1 VTRPICMKTI
11 HMVVSLALVIAA
23 VGVSS
28 ASAQTP
34 EQVAQQVL
42 AKNPVIDGHNDAP
55 EQIAE
60 RFNSDFSQFDFR
72 NTVPTKGTNPNPMHT
87 DIARLRQGRV
97 GGQFWSVWIDPELPE
112 FEAVQRVIEQIDIV
126 HRLVDE
132 YPEDLQLAL
141 NAADVEVAQKN
152 GRIAS
157 LIGME
162 GGHSIGNSLAVLR
175 QTYALGARYM
185 TLTHWRTLDWADS
198 ATDAPESDGL
208 SEFGV
213 SVVQEMN
220 RLGMMVDVSHVSE
233 ATMNDALDA
242 TRAPVIF
249 SHSSAD
255 GVTRHPRNVPDAILQ
270 RLPANGG
277 VVMVTFV
284 PSYVSATNRDWD
296 AAQKAEEARS
306 AALYPGDAA
315 ARSAALANWHDAH
328 PMPPVTA
335 KDISDHIDHIRAVAG
350 IDHIGLGGDY
360 DGITF
365 TPDDL
370 GDVSTY
376 PVLFAELARRGYSAA
391 DLVKI
396 ARSNIL
402 RVMRGVESTAAQI
415 AKNKK

>member
-1 VTRPICMKTI
+1 MKITQNIC
-11 HMVVSLALVIAA
+11 SLPLALVLL
-23 VGVSS
+23 GLSP

-34 EQVAQQVL
+34 EQVAHAVL
-42 AKNPVIDGHNDAP
+42 AKSPVIDGHNDVP

-60 RFNSDFSQFDFR
+60 RFDGDLKQFDFR
-72 NTVPTKGTNPNPMHT
+72 NTVPTIGKGSKPMHT

-126 HRLVDE
+126 HRLIGQ
-132 YPEDLQLAL
+132 YPGDLQLAL
-141 NAADVEVAQKN
+141 TAADVEAAQKQ

-175 QTYALGARYM
+175 QTHALGARYM
-185 TLTHWRTLDWADS
+185 TLTHWKMLDWADS
-198 ATDAPESDGL
+198 ATDVPKSDGL
-208 SEFGV
+208 SEFGIKV
-213 SVVQEMN
+213 IEEMN
-220 RLGMMVDVSHVSE
+220 RLGMIVDLSHVSE
-233 ATMNDALDA
+233 AAMNDALDA
-242 TRAPVIF
+242 TMAPVIF
-249 SHSSAD
+249 SHSSANA
-255 GVTRHPRNVPDAILQ
+255 VTRHPRNVPDAVLQ
-270 RLPANGG
+270 RLRDNGG

-284 PSYVSATNRDWD
+284 PSYVSADNRDWD
-296 AAQKAEEARS
+296 AAQKAEQARA
-306 AALYPGDAA
+306 AALFPGNAEA
-315 ARSAALANWHDAH
+315 QASHLEGWKNSN

-335 KDISDHIDHIRAVAG
+335 KDIADHIDHIRSVAG

-391 DLVKI
+391 DLAKI
-396 ARSNIL
+396 ARGNIL
-402 RVMRGVESTAAQI
+402 RVMRGVESTAMQI

>member
-1 VTRPICMKTI
+1 MKAI
-11 HMVVSLALVIAA
+11 NIVRSLTLVLASA
-23 VGVSS
+23 GLSL
-28 ASAQTP
+28 ASAQSP
-34 EQVAQQVL
+34 EQVAQEVL
-42 AKNPVIDGHNDAP
+42 AKSPVIDGHNDVP

-60 RFNSDFSQFDFR
+60 RFDSDLAKFDFR
-72 NTVPTKGTNPNPMHT
+72 NTVPTMGTGSKPMHT
-87 DIARLRQGRV
+87 DLTRLRQGRV
-97 GGQFWSVWIDPELPE
+97 GGQFWSVWIDPELPK

-126 HRLVDE
+126 HRLVGQ
-132 YPEDLQLAL
+132 YPDDLQLAL
-141 NAADVEVAQKN
+141 TAADIEAARKQ

-185 TLTHWRTLDWADS
+185 TLTHWKTLDWADS
-198 ATDAPESDGL
+198 ATDAPKSDGL

-220 RLGMMVDVSHVSE
+220 RLGMIVDLSHVSE
-233 ATMNDALDA
+233 ATMTDALDA
-242 TRAPVIF
+242 TSAPVIF
-249 SHSSAD
+249 SHSSANA
-255 GVTRHPRNVPDAILQ
+255 VTRHPRNVPDAILK

-284 PSYVSATNRDWD
+284 PSYVNAANRDWD
-296 AAQKAEEARS
+296 AAQKAEEARA
-306 AALYPGDAA
+306 AALYPGDQT
-315 ARSAALANWHDAH
+315 ARTGYVANWRDAH
-328 PMPPVTA
+328 PMPPATA
-335 KDISDHIDHIRAVAG
+335 RDIADHIDHIRAVAG
-350 IDHIGLGGDY
+350 IDYIGLGGDY
-360 DGITF
+360 DGITS
-365 TPDDL
+365 TPADM

-391 DLVKI
+391 DLAKI
-396 ARSNIL
+396 ARGNIL

>member
-1 VTRPICMKTI
+1 MKNI
-11 HMVVSLALVIAA
+11 NIIRSLVLALAA
-23 VGVSS
+23 MGVSS

-34 EQVAQQVL
+34 EQVAQTVL
-42 AKNPVIDGHNDAP
+42 AKNPVIDGHNDSP

-60 RFNSDFSQFDFR
+60 RFDSDFTKFDFR
-72 NTVPTKGTNPNPMHT
+72 NTVPTMGTGSKPMHT
-87 DIARLRQGRV
+87 DIARLRKGGV
-97 GGQFWSVWIDPELPE
+97 GGQFWSVWIDPELPK

-126 HRLVDE
+126 HRLVDQ
-132 YPEDLQLAL
+132 YPADLQLTL
-141 NAADVEVAQKN
+141 TAADVEVAQKK

-185 TLTHWRTLDWADS
+185 TLTHWKPLDWADS
-198 ATDAPESDGL
+198 ATDAPKSDGL

-220 RLGMMVDVSHVSE
+220 RLGMIVDLSHVSE

-242 TRAPVIF
+242 TKAPVMF
-249 SHSSAD
+249 SHSSAN
-255 GVTRHPRNVPDAILQ
+255 GVTRHPRNVPDVILK

-284 PSYVSATNRDWD
+284 PSYVNAGNRDWD
-296 AAQKAEEARS
+296 AAQKAEEARA
-306 AALYPGDAA
+306 AALYPGDKA
-315 ARSAALANWHDAH
+315 AREAYVANWHDAH

-335 KDISDHIDHIRAVAG
+335 TDIADHIDHIRSVAG

-360 DGITF
+360 DGITS

-391 DLVKI
+391 DLAKI
-396 ARSNIL
+396 ARGNIL
-402 RVMRGVESTAAQI
+402 RVMRGVESSAMQI

>member
-1 VTRPICMKTI
+1 MKTI
-11 HMVVSLALVIAA
+11 TIVRSLALVIAA
-23 VGVSS
+23 LGTSS

-34 EQVAQQVL
+34 EQVAQTVL
-42 AKNPVIDGHNDAP
+42 AKNPVIDGHNDSP

-60 RFNSDFSQFDFR
+60 RFGSDFSKFDFR
-72 NTVPTKGTNPNPMHT
+72 NTVPTMGHGSKPMHT
-87 DIARLRQGRV
+87 DIARLRKGGV
-97 GGQFWSVWIDPELPE
+97 GGQFWSVWIDPELPK

-126 HRLVDE
+126 HRLVDQ
-132 YPEDLQLAL
+132 YPDDLQLAL
-141 NAADVEVAQKN
+141 TAADVEAAQKN
-152 GRIAS
+152 GHIAS

-185 TLTHWRTLDWADS
+185 TLTHWKTLDWADS
-198 ATDAPESDGL
+198 ATDAPKSDGL

-213 SVVQEMN
+213 SVVEEMN
-220 RLGMMVDVSHVSE
+220 RLGMIVDLSHVSE

-255 GVTRHPRNVPDAILQ
+255 GVTRHARNVPDAILQ

-284 PSYVSATNRDWD
+284 PSYVNAENRDWD
-296 AAQKAEEARS
+296 AAQKAEEARA
-306 AALYPGDAA
+306 AALYPGDKA
-315 ARSAALANWHDAH
+315 ARAADLANWQGAH

-335 KDISDHIDHIRAVAG
+335 KDIADHIDHIRAIAG

-365 TPDDL
+365 TPDNL
-370 GDVSTY
+370 SDVSTY

-391 DLVKI
+391 DLAKI
-396 ARSNIL
+396 ARGNIL

>member
-1 VTRPICMKTI
+1 MKTI
-11 HMVVSLALVIAA
+11 KIVRSLTLAVALLGA
-23 VGVSS
+23 SS
-28 ASAQTP
+28 VQAQSP

-60 RFNSDFSQFDFR
+60 RFGSDLSKIDFR
-72 NTVPTKGTNPNPMHT
+72 DTSATFGHGSKPMHT
-87 DIARLRQGRV
+87 DLARLRQGRV
-97 GGQFWSVWIDPELPE
+97 GGQFWSVWIDPELPKH
-112 FEAVQRVIEQIDIV
+112 EAVQRVIEQIDIV
-126 HRLVDE
+126 HQLAAQYPDE
-132 YPEDLQLAL
+132 LQLAL
-141 NAADVEVAQKN
+141 TAADIEAAQKN

-185 TLTHWRTLDWADS
+185 TLTHWKTLDWADS
-198 ATDAPESDGL
+198 ATDAPKSDGL

-213 SVVQEMN
+213 SVVEEMN
-220 RLGMMVDVSHVSE
+220 RLGMMVDISHVS
-233 ATMNDALDA
+233 AAAMNDALDV
-242 TRAPVIF
+242 TKAPVIF

-255 GVTRHPRNVPDAILQ
+255 GVTKHPRNVPDTVLK

-277 VVMVTFV
+277 LVMVTFV
-284 PSYVSATNRDWD
+284 PSYVNAENRDW
-296 AAQKAEEARS
+296 AAAEKAEGARA

-315 ARSAALANWHDAH
+315 ARTALLADWNGAN

-335 KDISDHIDHIRAVAG
+335 KDIADHIDHIRDVAG

-360 DGITF
+360 DGIPF

-370 GDVSTY
+370 SDVSTY
-376 PVLFAELARRGYSAA
+376 PVLFAELVRRGYSAT
-391 DLVKI
+391 DLAKI
-396 ARSNIL
+396 ARGNIL
-402 RVMRGVESTAAQI
+402 RVMRGTESTAAAM
-415 AKNKK
+415 AKSKK

>member
-1 VTRPICMKTI
+1 MKATHI
-11 HMVVSLALVIAA
+11 VRSLILVLAA
-23 VGVSS
+23 SGLSL
-28 ASAQTP
+28 ASAQSP
-34 EQVAQQVL
+34 EQVAQDVL
-42 AKNPVIDGHNDAP
+42 AKRPVIDGHNDVP

-60 RFNSDFSQFDFR
+60 RFDSDFTKFDFR
-72 NTVPTKGTNPNPMHT
+72 NTVPTLGTGSKPMHT
-87 DIARLRQGRV
+87 DLARLRQGRV

-126 HRLVDE
+126 HRLVNQ
-132 YPEDLQLAL
+132 YPDDLQLAL
-141 NAADVEVAQKN
+141 TAADIEAAQKN

-185 TLTHWRTLDWADS
+185 TLTHWKTLDWADS
-198 ATDAPESDGL
+198 ATDAPKSDGL

-220 RLGMMVDVSHVSE
+220 RLGMIVDLSHVSE

-242 TRAPVIF
+242 TKAPVMF

-255 GVTRHPRNVPDAILQ
+255 AVTRHARNVPDAILK

-277 VVMVTFV
+277 LVMVTFV
-284 PSYVSATNRDWD
+284 PSYVNAANRDWD
-296 AAQKAEEARS
+296 AAQKAEEARA
-306 AALYPGDAA
+306 AALYPGDET
-315 ARSAALANWHDAH
+315 ARTGYMANWRDAY
-328 PMPPVTA
+328 PMPPATA
-335 KDISDHIDHIRAVAG
+335 SDIADHIDHIRAIAG
-350 IDHIGLGGDY
+350 INHIGIGGDY

-370 GDVSTY
+370 ADVSTY

-391 DLVKI
+391 DLAKI
-396 ARSNIL
+396 ARGNIL

-415 AKNKK
+415 AKNQK

>member
-1 VTRPICMKTI
+1 MKAI
-11 HMVVSLALVIAA
+11 NIVRSLALVLAA
-23 VGVSS
+23 MGASS
-28 ASAQTP
+28 ALAQKP
-34 EQVAQQVL
+34 EQMAQEVL
-42 AKNPVIDGHNDAP
+42 AKSPVIDGHNDAP

-60 RFNSDFSQFDFR
+60 RFGSDFSKFDFR
-72 NTVPTKGTNPNPMHT
+72 NTLPTAGTGSKPMHT

-126 HRLVDE
+126 HRLVDQ
-132 YPEDLQLAL
+132 YPDDLQLAL
-141 NAADVEVAQKN
+141 TAADVEAAQKK

-185 TLTHWRTLDWADS
+185 TLTHWKTLDWADS
-198 ATDAPESDGL
+198 ATDAPKSDGL

-220 RLGMMVDVSHVSE
+220 RLGMIVDISHVSE

-242 TRAPVIF
+242 TKAPVMF

-255 GVTRHPRNVPDAILQ
+255 GVTRHPRNVPDSVLR

-296 AAQKAEEARS
+296 AAQKAEEARA

-315 ARSAALANWHDAH
+315 ARSVLLANWSDAH
-328 PMPPVTA
+328 PMPAVTA
-335 KDISDHIDHIRAVAG
+335 KDIADHIDHIRAVAG

-370 GDVSTY
+370 SDVSTY
-376 PVLFAELARRGYSAA
+376 PVVFAELARRGYSAA
-391 DLVKI
+391 DLAKI
-396 ARSNIL
+396 ARGNIL
-402 RVMRGVESTAAQI
+402 RVMRGTETTAA
-415 AKNKK
+415 AMARNKK

>member
-1 VTRPICMKTI
+1 MKTI
-11 HMVVSLALVIAA
+11 HIVRGLALTLAA
-23 VGVSS
+23 LGASS

-60 RFNSDFSQFDFR
+60 RFASDLSQFDFR
-72 NTVPTKGTNPNPMHT
+72 DTLPTMGHGSKPMHT

-97 GGQFWSVWIDPELPE
+97 GGQFWSVWIDPELPK
-112 FEAVQRVIEQIDIV
+112 FEAVQRVIQQIDIV
-126 HRLVDE
+126 HQLVDQ

-141 NAADVEVAQKN
+141 TAADVEAAQKN

-185 TLTHWRTLDWADS
+185 TLTHWKTLDWADS
-198 ATDAPESDGL
+198 ATDAPKSDGL

-220 RLGMMVDVSHVSE
+220 RLGMIVDISHVSE

-242 TRAPVIF
+242 TRAPVMF

-255 GVTRHPRNVPDAILQ
+255 GVTKHPRNVPDAVLK

-277 VVMVTFV
+277 LVMVTFV
-284 PSYVSATNRDWD
+284 PSYVKAPNRDW
-296 AAQKAEEARS
+296 AAAEKAEEARA
-306 AALYPGDAA
+306 AALHPGDAA
-315 ARSAALANWHDAH
+315 ARAAHLAKWHDAN

-335 KDISDHIDHIRAVAG
+335 KDIADHIDHIRAVAG

-360 DGITF
+360 DGIPF

-370 GDVSTY
+370 SDVSTY

-391 DLVKI
+391 DLAKI
-396 ARSNIL
+396 ARGNIL
-402 RVMRGVESTAAQI
+402 RVMRGVEETAAQI
-415 AKNKK
+415 AKKQK

>member
-1 VTRPICMKTI
+1 MKATHI
-11 HMVVSLALVIAA
+11 VRSLILVLAA
-23 VGVSS
+23 SGLSL
-28 ASAQTP
+28 ASAQSP
-34 EQVAQQVL
+34 EQVAQDVL
-42 AKNPVIDGHNDAP
+42 AKSPVIDGHNDVP

-60 RFNSDFSQFDFR
+60 RFDSDFTKFDFR
-72 NTVPTKGTNPNPMHT
+72 NTVPTLGTGSKPMHT
-87 DIARLRQGRV
+87 DLARLRQGRV

-126 HRLVDE
+126 HRLVNQ
-132 YPEDLQLAL
+132 YPDDLQLAL
-141 NAADVEVAQKN
+141 TAADIEAAQKN

-175 QTYALGARYM
+175 QTHALGARYM
-185 TLTHWRTLDWADS
+185 TLTHWKTLDWADS
-198 ATDAPESDGL
+198 ATDAPKSDGL

-213 SVVQEMN
+213 SVVEEMN
-220 RLGMMVDVSHVSE
+220 RLGMIVDLSHVSE

-242 TRAPVIF
+242 TNAPVMF

-255 GVTRHPRNVPDAILQ
+255 AVTRHPRNVPDAILQ

-284 PSYVSATNRDWD
+284 PSYVNAANRDWD
-296 AAQKAEEARS
+296 AAQKAEEARA
-306 AALYPGDAA
+306 AALNPGDKTAREAA
-315 ARSAALANWHDAH
+315 MAIWKDAH

-335 KDISDHIDHIRAVAG
+335 KDIADHIDHIRAVAG
-350 IDHIGLGGDY
+350 IDHIGIGGDY

-370 GDVSTY
+370 ADVSTY

-391 DLVKI
+391 DLAKI
-396 ARSNIL
+396 ARGNIL

-415 AKNKK
+415 AKNQK

>member
-1 VTRPICMKTI
+1 MKITQNIC
-11 HMVVSLALVIAA
+11 SLPLALVLL
-23 VGVSS
+23 GLSP

-34 EQVAQQVL
+34 EQVAHAVL
-42 AKNPVIDGHNDAP
+42 AKSPVIDGHNDVP

-60 RFNSDFSQFDFR
+60 RFDGDLKQFDFR
-72 NTVPTKGTNPNPMHT
+72 NTVPTIGKGSKPMHT

-126 HRLVDE
+126 HRLIGQ
-132 YPEDLQLAL
+132 YPGDLQLAL
-141 NAADVEVAQKN
+141 TAADVEAAQKQ

-175 QTYALGARYM
+175 QTHALGARYM
-185 TLTHWRTLDWADS
+185 TLTHWKTLDWADS
-198 ATDAPESDGL
+198 ATDVPKSDGL
-208 SEFGV
+208 SEFGIKV
-213 SVVQEMN
+213 IEEMN
-220 RLGMMVDVSHVSE
+220 RLGMIVDLSHVSE
-233 ATMNDALDA
+233 AAMNDALDA
-242 TRAPVIF
+242 TMAPVIF
-249 SHSSAD
+249 SHSSANA
-255 GVTRHPRNVPDAILQ
+255 VTRHPRNVPDAVLQ
-270 RLPANGG
+270 RLRDNGG

-284 PSYVSATNRDWD
+284 PSYVSADNRDWD
-296 AAQKAEEARS
+296 AAQKAEQARA
-306 AALYPGDAA
+306 AALFPGNAEA
-315 ARSAALANWHDAH
+315 QASHLEGWKNSN

-335 KDISDHIDHIRAVAG
+335 KDIADHIDHIRSVAG

-391 DLVKI
+391 DLAKI
-396 ARSNIL
+396 ARGNIL
-402 RVMRGVESTAAQI
+402 RVMRGVESTAMQI

>member
-1 VTRPICMKTI
+1 MKATHI
-11 HMVVSLALVIAA
+11 VRSLILVLAA
-23 VGVSS
+23 SGLSL
-28 ASAQTP
+28 ASAQSP
-34 EQVAQQVL
+34 EQVAQDVL
-42 AKNPVIDGHNDAP
+42 AKSPVIDGHNDVP

-60 RFNSDFSQFDFR
+60 RFDSDFTKFDFR
-72 NTVPTKGTNPNPMHT
+72 NTVPTLGTGSKPMHT
-87 DIARLRQGRV
+87 DLARLRQGRV

-126 HRLVDE
+126 HRLVNQ
-132 YPEDLQLAL
+132 YPDDLQLAL
-141 NAADVEVAQKN
+141 TAADIEAAQKN

-175 QTYALGARYM
+175 QTHALGARYM
-185 TLTHWRTLDWADS
+185 TLTHWKTLDWADS
-198 ATDAPESDGL
+198 ATDAPKSDGL

-213 SVVQEMN
+213 SVVEEMN
-220 RLGMMVDVSHVSE
+220 RLGMIVDLSHVSE

-242 TRAPVIF
+242 TKAPVMF

-255 GVTRHPRNVPDAILQ
+255 AVTRHPRNVPDAILQ

-284 PSYVSATNRDWD
+284 PSYVNAANRDWD
-296 AAQKAEEARS
+296 AAQKAEEARA
-306 AALYPGDAA
+306 AALNPGDKTAREAA
-315 ARSAALANWHDAH
+315 MAIWNDAH

-335 KDISDHIDHIRAVAG
+335 KDIADHIDHIRAVAG
-350 IDHIGLGGDY
+350 IDHIGIGGDY

-370 GDVSTY
+370 ADVSTY

-391 DLVKI
+391 DLAKI
-396 ARSNIL
+396 ARGNIL

-415 AKNKK
+415 AKNQK

>member
-1 VTRPICMKTI
+1 MKTI
-11 HMVVSLALVIAA
+11 TIVRSLALVIAA
-23 VGVSS
+23 LGASS

-34 EQVAQQVL
+34 EQVAQAVL
-42 AKNPVIDGHNDAP
+42 AKNPVIDGHNDSP

-60 RFNSDFSQFDFR
+60 RFGSDFTKFDFR
-72 NTVPTKGTNPNPMHT
+72 NTVPTTGTGSKPMHT
-87 DIARLRQGRV
+87 DIARLRQGGV
-97 GGQFWSVWIDPELPE
+97 GGQFWSVWIDPELPK

-126 HRLVDE
+126 HRLVAQ
-132 YPEDLQLAL
+132 YPDDLQLAL
-141 NAADVEVAQKN
+141 TAADVEAAQKN
-152 GRIAS
+152 GHIAS

-185 TLTHWRTLDWADS
+185 TLTHWKTLDWADS
-198 ATDAPESDGL
+198 ATDAPKSDGL

-213 SVVQEMN
+213 SVVEEMN
-220 RLGMMVDVSHVSE
+220 RLGMIVDLSHVSE

-255 GVTRHPRNVPDAILQ
+255 GVTRHARNVPDMILQ

-284 PSYVSATNRDWD
+284 PSYVNAENRDWD
-296 AAQKAEEARS
+296 AAQKAEEARA
-306 AALYPGDAA
+306 AALYPGDKA
-315 ARSAALANWHDAH
+315 ARAADLAHWHDAH
-328 PMPPVTA
+328 PMPPVIA
-335 KDISDHIDHIRAVAG
+335 KDIADHIDHIRAIAG

-365 TPDDL
+365 TPEDL
-370 GDVSTY
+370 SDVSTY

-391 DLVKI
+391 DLAKI
-396 ARSNIL
+396 ARGNIL

>member
-1 VTRPICMKTI
+1 MKTSPI
-11 HMVVSLALVIAA
+11 ISSLALAIAA
-23 VGVSS
+23 LAAPS

-34 EQVAQQVL
+34 EQVAQTVL
-42 AKNPVIDGHNDAP
+42 AKNPVIDGHNDSP

-60 RFNSDFSQFDFR
+60 RFDSDFTKFDFR
-72 NTVPTKGTNPNPMHT
+72 NTIPTMGTGSEPMHT
-87 DIARLRQGRV
+87 DLSRLRKGRV
-97 GGQFWSVWIDPELPE
+97 GGQFWSVWVDPELPE

-126 HRLVDE
+126 HRFVDQ
-132 YPEDLQLAL
+132 YPDDLQLAL
-141 NAADVEVAQKN
+141 TAADVDAAQKN

-185 TLTHWRTLDWADS
+185 TLTHWKTLDWADS
-198 ATDAPESDGL
+198 ATDAPRSDGL

-213 SVVQEMN
+213 AVVQEMN
-220 RLGMMVDVSHVSE
+220 RLGMIVDLSHVSE

-242 TRAPVIF
+242 TMAPVMF

-255 GVTRHPRNVPDAILQ
+255 GVTRHPRNVPDTILK

-284 PSYVSATNRDWD
+284 PSYVNAENRDWD
-296 AAQKAEEARS
+296 AAQKAEEARA
-306 AALYPGDAA
+306 AALNPGDKA
-315 ARSAALANWHDAH
+315 AREADIANWNDAH

-335 KDISDHIDHIRAVAG
+335 KDIADHIDHIRTVAG

-391 DLVKI
+391 DLAKI
-396 ARSNIL
+396 ARGNIL
-402 RVMRGVESTAAQI
+402 RVMRGVESTAMQI

>member
-1 VTRPICMKTI
+1 MKSIPI
-11 HMVVSLALVIAA
+11 VSNLAFA
-23 VGVSS
+23 VAFLAVSP
-28 ASAQTP
+28 ALAQSP
-34 EQVAQQVL
+34 EQVAQAVL
-42 AKNPVIDGHNDAP
+42 AENPVIDGHNDAP
-55 EQIAE
+55 EQIAD
-60 RFNSDFSQFDFR
+60 RFDGDFTQFDFR
-72 NTVPTKGTNPNPMHT
+72 NTIPTMGTGTKPMHT

-126 HRLVDE
+126 HRLIDQ
-132 YPEDLQLAL
+132 YPENLQLAL
-141 NAADVEVAQKN
+141 TAADVEAAQKN

-185 TLTHWRTLDWADS
+185 TLTHWKTLDWADS
-198 ATDAPESDGL
+198 ATDAPKSDGL

-220 RLGMMVDVSHVSE
+220 RLGMIVDLSHVSE
-233 ATMNDALDA
+233 AAMNDALDV

-255 GVTRHPRNVPDAILQ
+255 GVTRHSRNVPDAVLR
-270 RLPANGG
+270 RLPDNGG
-277 VVMVTFV
+277 IVMVTFV
-284 PSYVSATNRDWD
+284 PSYVSAANRDWD
-296 AAQKAEEARS
+296 AAQKAEQARA
-306 AALYPGDAA
+306 AALFPGN
-315 ARSAALANWHDAH
+315 ANAQANRLDTWRDSN

-335 KDISDHIDHIRAVAG
+335 KDIADHIDHIRSVAG
-350 IDHIGLGGDY
+350 IDHIGIGGDY
-360 DGITF
+360 DGISF
-365 TPDDL
+365 TPEDL
-370 GDVSTY
+370 ADVSTY

-391 DLVKI
+391 DLAKI
-396 ARSNIL
+396 ARGNIL

-415 AKNKK
+415 AKNQK

>member
-1 VTRPICMKTI
+1 MKAI
-11 HMVVSLALVIAA
+11 NIVRSLTLVLASA
-23 VGVSS
+23 GLSL
-28 ASAQTP
+28 ASAQSP
-34 EQVAQQVL
+34 EQVAQDVL
-42 AKNPVIDGHNDAP
+42 AKSPVIDGHNDVP

-60 RFNSDFSQFDFR
+60 RFDSDFSQFDFR
-72 NTVPTKGTNPNPMHT
+72 NTLPTMGTGSKPMHT
-87 DIARLRQGRV
+87 DLARLRQGRV
-97 GGQFWSVWIDPELPE
+97 GGQFWSVWIDPELPK

-126 HRLVDE
+126 HRLVDQ
-132 YPEDLQLAL
+132 YPDDLQLAL
-141 NAADVEVAQKN
+141 TAADVEAAQKQ

-185 TLTHWRTLDWADS
+185 TLTHWKSLDWADS
-198 ATDAPESDGL
+198 ATDAPKSDGL

-220 RLGMMVDVSHVSE
+220 RLGMIVDLSHVSE
-233 ATMNDALDA
+233 AAMDDALDA
-242 TRAPVIF
+242 TKAPVIF

-255 GVTRHPRNVPDAILQ
+255 AVTRHPRNVPDTILK
-270 RLPANGG
+270 RLPTNGG

-284 PSYVSATNRDWD
+284 PSYVNAANRDWD
-296 AAQKAEEARS
+296 AAQKGEEARA
-306 AALYPGDAA
+306 AALYPGDKA
-315 ARSAALANWHDAH
+315 AREAYMANWRDAH
-328 PMPPVTA
+328 PMPPATA
-335 KDISDHIDHIRAVAG
+335 KDIADHVDHIRVVAG
-350 IDHIGLGGDY
+350 IDHIGIGGDY

-365 TPDDL
+365 TPADL

-391 DLVKI
+391 DLAKI
-396 ARSNIL
+396 ARGNIL

>member
-1 VTRPICMKTI
+1 MKATHI
-11 HMVVSLALVIAA
+11 VRSLILVLAA
-23 VGVSS
+23 SGLSL
-28 ASAQTP
+28 ASAQSP
-34 EQVAQQVL
+34 EQVAQDVL
-42 AKNPVIDGHNDAP
+42 AKSPVIDGHNDVP

-60 RFNSDFSQFDFR
+60 RFDSDFTKFDFR
-72 NTVPTKGTNPNPMHT
+72 NTVPTLGTGSKPMHT
-87 DIARLRQGRV
+87 DLARLRQGRV

-126 HRLVDE
+126 HRLVNQ
-132 YPEDLQLAL
+132 YPDDLQLAL
-141 NAADVEVAQKN
+141 TAADIEAAQKN

-185 TLTHWRTLDWADS
+185 TLTHWKTLDWADS
-198 ATDAPESDGL
+198 ATDAPKSDGL

-220 RLGMMVDVSHVSE
+220 RLGMIVDLSHVSE

-242 TRAPVIF
+242 TKAPVMF

-255 GVTRHPRNVPDAILQ
+255 AVTRHARNVPDAILK

-277 VVMVTFV
+277 LVMVTFV
-284 PSYVSATNRDWD
+284 PSYVNAANRDWD
-296 AAQKAEEARS
+296 AAQKAEEARA
-306 AALYPGDAA
+306 AALYPGDET
-315 ARSAALANWHDAH
+315 ARTGYMANWRDAY
-328 PMPPVTA
+328 PMPPATA
-335 KDISDHIDHIRAVAG
+335 SDIADHIDHIRAIAG
-350 IDHIGLGGDY
+350 INHIGIGGDY

-370 GDVSTY
+370 ADVSTY

-391 DLVKI
+391 DLAKI
-396 ARSNIL
+396 ARGNIL

-415 AKNKK
+415 AKNQK

>member
-1 VTRPICMKTI
+1 MKTI
-11 HMVVSLALVIAA
+11 TIVRSLALVIAA
-23 VGVSS
+23 LGASS

-34 EQVAQQVL
+34 EQVAQTVL
-42 AKNPVIDGHNDAP
+42 AKNPVIDGHNDSP

-60 RFNSDFSQFDFR
+60 RFDSDFTKFDFG
-72 NTVPTKGTNPNPMHT
+72 NTVPTMGTGSKPMHT
-87 DIARLRQGRV
+87 DIARLRKGGV
-97 GGQFWSVWIDPELPE
+97 GGQFWSVWIDPELPK

-126 HRLVDE
+126 QRLVAQ
-132 YPEDLQLAL
+132 YPDDLQLAL
-141 NAADVEVAQKN
+141 TAADVEAAQKN

-198 ATDAPESDGL
+198 ATDAPKSDGL

-220 RLGMMVDVSHVSE
+220 RLGMIVDLSHVSE

-255 GVTRHPRNVPDAILQ
+255 GVTRHPRNVPDAILR
-270 RLPANGG
+270 RLSANGG

-284 PSYVSATNRDWD
+284 PSYVNAENRDWD
-296 AAQKAEEARS
+296 AAQTAEEARA
-306 AALYPGDAA
+306 AALNPGDAA
-315 ARSAALANWHDAH
+315 ARSAALAIWHDAH

-335 KDISDHIDHIRAVAG
+335 KDIADHIDHIRNIAG

-370 GDVSTY
+370 SDVSTY

-391 DLVKI
+391 DLAKI
-396 ARSNIL
+396 ARGNIL

>member
-1 VTRPICMKTI
+1 MKTI
-11 HMVVSLALVIAA
+11 NIVRSLALALAA
-23 VGVSS
+23 LGASS
-28 ASAQTP
+28 LQAQTP
-34 EQVAQQVL
+34 EQFAQQVL

-60 RFNSDFSQFDFR
+60 RFASDFSQFNFR
-72 NTVPTKGTNPNPMHT
+72 NTLPTTGTNPKPMHT
-87 DIARLRQGRV
+87 DIARLRQGGV
-97 GGQFWSVWIDPELPE
+97 GGQFWSVWIDPELPK

-126 HRLVDE
+126 HRLVAQ
-132 YPEDLQLAL
+132 YPDDLQLAL
-141 NAADVEVAQKN
+141 TAADVESARKK

-185 TLTHWRTLDWADS
+185 TLTHWKTLDWADS
-198 ATDAPESDGL
+198 ATDAPKSDGL

-220 RLGMMVDVSHVSE
+220 RLGMIVDISHVSE
-233 ATMNDALDA
+233 ATMNDALDV
-242 TRAPVIF
+242 TKAPVIF

-255 GVTRHPRNVPDAILQ
+255 AVTRHPRNVPDAILQ

-284 PSYVSATNRDWD
+284 PSYVSATSRDWD
-296 AAQKAEEARS
+296 AAQKAEIARA
-306 AALYPGDAA
+306 AALYPGDAT
-315 ARSAALANWHDAH
+315 AREAHLANWRDTN

-335 KDISDHIDHIRAVAG
+335 KDIADHIDHIRDVAG

-360 DGITF
+360 DGIRF

-370 GDVSTY
+370 ADVSTY
-376 PVLFAELARRGYSAA
+376 PVLFAELAKRGYSAD
-391 DLVKI
+391 DLARI
-396 ARSNIL
+396 ARGNIL
-402 RVMRGVESTAAQI
+402 RVMRGAESTAATM
-415 AKNKK
+415 AKSKK

>member
-1 VTRPICMKTI
+1 MKNI
-11 HMVVSLALVIAA
+11 NIFRGLAMGIA
-23 VGVSS
+23 VLGPQSVM
-28 ASAQTP
+28 AQTP
-34 EQVAQQVL
+34 EQVAQDVL
-42 AKNPVIDGHNDAP
+42 AKSPVIDGHNDAP

-60 RFNSDFSQFDFR
+60 RFASDFSQFDFR
-72 NTVPTKGTNPNPMHT
+72 NTLPTTGTGSKVMHT
-87 DIARLRQGRV
+87 DIARLRQGGV

-126 HRLVDE
+126 HRLVDT
-132 YPEDLQLAL
+132 YPDDLQLAL
-141 NAADVEVAQKN
+141 TAADVAAAQKN

-175 QTYALGARYM
+175 QAYALGARYM
-185 TLTHWRTLDWADS
+185 TLTHWKTLDWADS
-198 ATDAPESDGL
+198 ATDAPKSDGL

-220 RLGMMVDVSHVSE
+220 RLGMMVDLSHVSE
-233 ATMNDALDA
+233 ATMNDALDV

-255 GVTRHPRNVPDAILQ
+255 GVTRHSRNVPDSVLK
-270 RLPANGG
+270 RLPTNGG

-284 PSYVSATNRDWD
+284 PSYVSAENRDWD
-296 AAQKAEEARS
+296 AGQKAETARA
-306 AALYPGDAA
+306 AALYPGDEA
-315 ARSAALANWHDAH
+315 ARAAHLAKWNEEN

-335 KDISDHIDHIRAVAG
+335 KDIADHIDHIRDVAG

-360 DGITF
+360 DGIRF

-370 GDVSTY
+370 SDVSTY
-376 PVLFAELARRGYSAA
+376 PVLFAELARRGYSAG
-391 DLVKI
+391 DLAKI
-396 ARSNIL
+396 ARHNIL
-402 RVMRGVESTAAQI
+402 RVMRGAESTAA
-415 AKNKK
+415 AMARNKK

>member
-1 VTRPICMKTI
+1 MKAI
-11 HMVVSLALVIAA
+11 KIIRSLALAFAA
-23 VGVSS
+23 IGASS
-28 ASAQTP
+28 ALAQTP

-60 RFNSDFSQFDFR
+60 RFGSDFSKFDFR
-72 NTVPTKGTNPNPMHT
+72 NTLPALGTGSKPMHT
-87 DIARLRQGRV
+87 DITRLRQGRV

-126 HRLVDE
+126 HRLVDQ
-132 YPEDLQLAL
+132 YPDDLQLAL
-141 NAADVEVAQKN
+141 TAADVEAAQEN

-157 LIGME
+157 LVGME
-162 GGHSIGNSLAVLR
+162 GGHSIGDSLAVLR

-185 TLTHWRTLDWADS
+185 TLTHWKTLDWADS
-198 ATDAPESDGL
+198 ATDEPKSGGL

-220 RLGMMVDVSHVSE
+220 RLGMIVDISHVSE

-242 TRAPVIF
+242 TQAPVMF

-255 GVTRHPRNVPDAILQ
+255 GVTKHPRNVPDSVLK

-296 AAQKAEEARS
+296 AAQKAETARA
-306 AALYPGDAA
+306 AALNPGDAA
-315 ARSAALANWHDAH
+315 ARSAHLANWNDTH
-328 PMPPVTA
+328 PMPAVTA
-335 KDISDHIDHIRAVAG
+335 KDIADHIDHIGAVAG

-360 DGITF
+360 DGISF
-365 TPDDL
+365 SPDDL
-370 GDVSTY
+370 SDVSTY
-376 PVLFAELARRGYSAA
+376 PVLFTELARRGYSSS

-396 ARSNIL
+396 ARGNIL
-402 RVMRGVESTAAQI
+402 RVMRDVESTAVQI
-415 AKNKK
+415 AKKQK

>member
-1 VTRPICMKTI
+1 MKAIPI
-11 HMVVSLALVIAA
+11 VSFLAFALVALT
-23 VGVSS
+23 VSP
-28 ASAQTP
+28 ALAQTP
-34 EQVAQQVL
+34 EQVAQAVL
-42 AKNPVIDGHNDAP
+42 AEYPVIDGHNDAP
-55 EQIAE
+55 EQISD
-60 RFNSDFSQFDFR
+60 RFDSDFTKFDFR
-72 NTVPTKGTNPNPMHT
+72 NTVPTTGTAAKPMHT

-126 HRLVDE
+126 HRLVDQ
-132 YPEDLQLAL
+132 YPDDLQLAL
-141 NAADVEVAQKN
+141 TAADVEAAQKN

-185 TLTHWRTLDWADS
+185 TLTHWKTLDWADS
-198 ATDAPESDGL
+198 ATDAPKSDGL

-220 RLGMMVDVSHVSE
+220 RLGMIVDISHVSE
-233 ATMNDALDA
+233 AAMNDTLDA
-242 TRAPVIF
+242 STAPVIF

-255 GVTRHPRNVPDAILQ
+255 SVTRHSRNVPDAVLK
-270 RLPANGG
+270 RLPTNGG
-277 VVMVTFV
+277 IVMVTFV
-284 PSYVSATNRDWD
+284 PSYVNAENRDWD
-296 AAQKAEEARS
+296 AAQKAEQTRA
-306 AALYPGDAA
+306 AALFPGNADTQ
-315 ARSAALANWHDAH
+315 ANHLEKWNASN

-335 KDISDHIDHIRAVAG
+335 KDIADHIDHIRSVAG

-360 DGITF
+360 DGISF

-370 GDVSTY
+370 ADVSTY

-391 DLVKI
+391 DLAKI
-396 ARSNIL
+396 ARGNIL

-415 AKNKK
+415 AKNQK

>member
-1 VTRPICMKTI
+1 MKTI
-11 HMVVSLALVIAA
+11 TIVHSLALVIAA
-23 VGVSS
+23 LGASS

-34 EQVAQQVL
+34 EQVAQTVL
-42 AKNPVIDGHNDAP
+42 AKSPVIDGHNDSP

-60 RFNSDFSQFDFR
+60 RFDSDFTKFDFR
-72 NTVPTKGTNPNPMHT
+72 NTVPTIGHGSKPMHT

-97 GGQFWSVWIDPELPE
+97 GGQFWSVWIDPELPK

-126 HRLVDE
+126 HRLVAQ
-132 YPEDLQLAL
+132 YPDDLQLAL
-141 NAADVEVAQKN
+141 TAADVEAAEKN

-198 ATDAPESDGL
+198 ATDAPKSDGL

-220 RLGMMVDVSHVSE
+220 RLGMIVDLSHVSE

-255 GVTRHPRNVPDAILQ
+255 GVTSHPRNVPDAILQ

-296 AAQKAEEARS
+296 AAQTAEEARA
-306 AALYPGDAA
+306 AALNPGDAA
-315 ARSAALANWHDAH
+315 ARSAALEIWHDAY

-335 KDISDHIDHIRAVAG
+335 KDIADHIDHIRNIAG

-360 DGITF
+360 YGITF

-370 GDVSTY
+370 SDVSTY

-391 DLVKI
+391 DLAKI
-396 ARSNIL
+396 ARGNIL

-415 AKNKK
+415 AKKQK